1 MRRALGLERR
11 PTAPPPQGG
20 EGHSHPRHRHRFVRD
35 GEVPVVMVQSHAD
48 QGAAPRPD
56 PAAGLLAEERAARE
70 RGERALAAA
79 QSTIR
84 DLQTKLAHI
93 TLARD
98 EAVAALQAMTE
109 ERAAAREAALAAPPP
124 PAPPVAP
131 RRRGRPPKH
140 AAADPAAAPPRR
152 SAGVDK
158 PVQWWRRGWRESL
171 AD

>member
-11 PTAPPPQGG
+11 PAPAQSIDS
-20 EGHSHPRHRHRFVRD
+20 HSHPRHRHRFVKD

-48 QGAAPRPD
+48 PSAAPRPD
-56 PAAGLLAEERAARE
+56 PATQLLAEERAARE
-70 RGERALAAA
+70 RSERALAAA
-79 QSTIR
+79 QATIR
-84 DLQTKLAHI
+84 DLQTKLAHV

-98 EAVAALQAMTE
+98 EAAAALQTMTE
-109 ERAAAREAALAAPPP
+109 ERLAAERAAAAAAPP
-124 PAPPVAP
+124 APAP

-140 AAADPAAAPPRR
+140 QAVEGTAAPPRR
-152 SAGVDK
+152 STSLDK